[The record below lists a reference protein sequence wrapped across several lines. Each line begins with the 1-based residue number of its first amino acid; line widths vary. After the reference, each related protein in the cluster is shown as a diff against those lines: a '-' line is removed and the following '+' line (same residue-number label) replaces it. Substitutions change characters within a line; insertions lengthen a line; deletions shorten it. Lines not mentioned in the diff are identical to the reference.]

1 MQDFQQRYDINMSY
15 TVLYCLATS
24 FGAVYIVIGN
34 SWVSV
39 PTDEHA
45 DEAEGGGSLHRP
57 PEL

>member
-1 MQDFQQRYDINMSY
+1 MSY